1 MTVRKKA
8 QLSVVASNDKHRTN
22 PKAETL
28 HRIPNY
34 PTKLVIYQL
43 AASPYWWVR
52 YYHNKRILRKSTK
65 ETDKRKAIE
74 FAKRFFEEIV
84 TGNLASLS
92 TQQRNV
98 SRFNDCADAM
108 LEAQRQRM
116 ERGEITRITQDNDEW
131 RLKKH
136 ILPHFGSCLVAEVD
150 YFAVEKFLATL
161 TKEKLSSATL
171 TAYIGLVRKV
181 LSYAQLR
188 GVITALPRLPKVK
201 REDEPRGWFKLD
213 EYHRLV
219 QRARD
224 MAGEEYEVR
233 RVEVKE
239 GDETRAHLVTVK
251 ANAKNKQGVQVR
263 RFSISKDLRNVI
275 VFMVHSFV
283 RPTDLKHLQH
293 KHVAIIEDAEQR
305 IKYLRLDLPK
315 SKAHDGAIVTMKT
328 AVNVYRRQVEEQYG
342 LDKNRKLNKPPPNDY
357 VFLPKQLNRDKALKE
372 LQQQISVVLSA
383 AKLKQGAKG
392 EERSLYSLR
401 HTSIMFRLLYG
412 EGIDLLTLARNART
426 SPEMIDRFYARH
438 LSAEMNIDIL
448 QSKRLKKVMKKS

>member
-1 MTVRKKA
+1 MTKGTA
-8 QLSVVASNDKHRTN
+8 LSLVVSNDKHRTN
-22 PKAETL
+22 PKADTL
-28 HRIPNY
+28 YPIPNY
-34 PTKLVIYQL
+34 PKKLVIYQL
-43 AASPYWWVR
+43 DASPFWWVR
-52 YYHNKRILRKSTK
+52 YYHNKRILRKTTK
-65 ETDKRKAIE
+65 ETDKRKAVE

-84 TGNLASLS
+84 AGNLASL
-92 TQQRNV
+92 TAQQRNV
-98 SRFNDCADAM
+98 SKFTDCAYAM
-108 LEAQRQRM
+108 LEAQQHRM

-136 ILPHFGSCLVAEVD
+136 IIPHFGSKMVAEVD
-150 YFAVEKFLATL
+150 YFLVEKFLATL

-201 REDEPRGWFKLD
+201 REDEPRGWFRLD
-213 EYHRLV
+213 EYRRLV
-219 QRARD
+219 QKARD
-224 MAGEEYEVR
+224 MAGTDYEIR
-233 RVEVKE
+233 RVVYKE
-239 GDETRAHLVTVK
+239 GDETRAELVTVK
-251 ANAKNKQGVQVR
+251 ASSKNKQGVQVR
-263 RFSISKDLRNVI
+263 RFTISRELRNVI

-293 KHVAIIEDAEQR
+293 KHVTIVEDTEQR

-315 SKAHDGAIVTMKT
+315 SKAHDGQIVTMKT
-328 AVNVYRRQVEEQYG
+328 AVNVYRRQTEEHYG
-342 LDKNRKLNKPPPNDY
+342 LDKARKLNKPPPNDY

-372 LQQQISVVLSA
+372 LQKQISVALLA
-383 AKLKQGAKG
+383 CKLKQGAKG

-426 SPEMIDRFYARH
+426 SPEMIDRDYARH
-438 LSAEMNIDIL
+438 LSAEMKIDII
-448 QSKRLKKVMKKS
+448 QSKRKKR

>member
-1 MTVRKKA
+1 VSVTKKA
-8 QLSVVASNDKHRTN
+8 RLSVVVSNDKHRTN

-52 YYHNKRILRKSTK
+52 YYHHKRILRKSTK
-65 ETDKRKAIE
+65 ETDKRKAVE
-74 FAKRFFEEIV
+74 FAKRFFEEIL
-84 TGNLASLS
+84 TGNQASL
-92 TQQRNV
+92 TAQQRNI
-98 SRFNDCADAM
+98 SRFSDSAYAM
-108 LEAQRQRM
+108 LEAQRQRL
-116 ERGEITRITQDNDEW
+116 ERGEITRITQDNDAW

-136 ILPHFGSCLVAEVD
+136 ILPHFGSCLIAEVD

-213 EYHRLV
+213 EYRCLV
-219 QRARD
+219 QEARD
-224 MAGEEYEVR
+224 MAGAEYEVR

-239 GDETRAHLVTVK
+239 GGETRAHLVTVK
-251 ANAKNKQGVQVR
+251 ASGKKKQGVQVR
-263 RFSISKDLRNVI
+263 RFSISRDLRNVI
-275 VFMVHSFV
+275 AFMVHSFV

-293 KHVAIIEDAEQR
+293 KHVTIVENTKQR

-328 AVNVYRRQVEEQYG
+328 AVIVYRRQIEEQYG
-342 LDKNRKLNKPPPNDY
+342 RDGAHKLNKPPPNDY
-357 VFLPKQLNRDKALKE
+357 VFLPTQLDRDRALKE
-372 LQQQISVVLSA
+372 LQKQISVVLSA
-383 AKLKQGAKG
+383 CKLKHGAKG

-412 EGIDLLTLARNART
+412 QGIDLLTLARNART
-426 SPEMIDRFYARH
+426 SPDMIDRFYARH
-438 LSAEMNIDIL
+438 LSAEMNIDSL
-448 QSKRLKKVMKKS
+448 QSKRQKRLVEKT

>member
-8 QLSVVASNDKHRTN
+8 KLSVVVSNDKHRTN

-65 ETDKRKAIE
+65 ETDKRKAVE

-116 ERGEITRITQDNDEW
+116 ERGEITRITQDNDAW

-136 ILPHFGSCLVAEVD
+136 ILPHFGSCLIAEVD

-201 REDEPRGWFKLD
+201 REDEPRGWFTAQ
-213 EYHRLV
+213 EYKTLASRAKRLTGKV
-219 QRARD
+219 
-224 MAGEEYEVR
+224 YEVR
-233 RVEVKE
+233 S
-239 GDETRAHLVTVK
+239 VTVK
-251 ANAKNKQGVQVR
+251 DTDGNDRKTLQTVKATARKKEGTQVR
-263 RFSISKDLRNVI
+263 RITISPDLFNVI
-275 VFMVHSFV
+275 VFMVNSFI

-293 KHVAIIEDAEQR
+293 KHVEVIETEDTH
-305 IKYLRLDLPK
+305 YLRLSLPK
-315 SKAHDGAIVTMKT
+315 SKKHDGPIVTMRY
-328 AVNVYRRQVEEQYG
+328 AVKVYLRQKALYEAAG
-342 LDKNRKLNKPPPNDY
+342 LAQKNDY
-357 VFLPKQLNRDKALKE
+357 VFLPQQTKRDVALKD
-372 LQQQISVVLSA
+372 LQKQMAIVLDDSG
-383 AKLKQGAKG
+383 LRKG
-392 EERSLYSLR
+392 PRDEDRSLYSLR
-401 HTSIMFRLLYG
+401 HTCIMYRLLYG
-412 EGIDLLTLARNART
+412 EGLDLLTLARNART

-448 QSKRLKKVMKKS
+448 QSKRQEPAGKKG

>member
-8 QLSVVASNDKHRTN
+8 KLSVVVSNDKHRTN

-65 ETDKRKAIE
+65 ETDKRKAVE

-136 ILPHFGSCLVAEVD
+136 ILPHFGSCLIAEVD

-188 GVITALPRLPKVK
+188 GIITALPRLPKVK
-201 REDEPRGWFKLD
+201 REDEPRGWFTAQ
-213 EYHRLV
+213 EYKTLASRAKRLTGKV
-219 QRARD
+219 
-224 MAGEEYEVR
+224 YEVR
-233 RVEVKE
+233 S
-239 GDETRAHLVTVK
+239 VTVK
-251 ANAKNKQGVQVR
+251 DTDGKERKTLQTVKATARKKEGTQVR
-263 RFSISKDLRNVI
+263 RITISPDLFNVI
-275 VFMVHSFV
+275 VFMVNSF
-283 RPTDLKHLQH
+283 
-293 KHVAIIEDAEQR
+293 II
-305 IKYLRLDLPK
+305 
-315 SKAHDGAIVTMKT
+315 
-328 AVNVYRRQVEEQYG
+328 
-342 LDKNRKLNKPPPNDY
+342 Y
-357 VFLPKQLNRDKALKE
+357 V
-372 LQQQISVVLSA
+372 
-383 AKLKQGAKG
+383 
-392 EERSLYSLR
+392 LY
-401 HTSIMFRLLYG
+401 
-412 EGIDLLTLARNART
+412 
-426 SPEMIDRFYARH
+426 
-438 LSAEMNIDIL
+438 
-448 QSKRLKKVMKKS
+448 